1 MENINY
7 ITQEKNSILL
17 FKRKDIQEKINGELS
32 KRFTPNEIIT
42 LLYLGK
48 YDKVIKEEFYLRD
61 YLKINRKLKDNPEL
75 SLTVSIANIN
85 FIDRTI
91 KIKGADPYLSFIVSK
106 YDMESLKY
114 FLDNN
119 YENVLTEITIRK
131 HRGEVLF
138 VEKIVPLVM
147 NDEEIYRC
155 ILELREQLTTEE
167 WKNLLLHSLGYDLTE
182 SKSIL
187 KDLMLVRTIPY
198 VEKNYSYIELGPY
211 STGKTSFSENFTTAE
226 KISTDISMAQLYYN
240 VKEKKDGILFYKD
253 VLYLD
258 EADFSDLEPEVAR
271 VLLQVLS
278 GNKINVRDNSM
289 SKNTDV
295 SIVSQG
301 NVIKGLEEYIEGDIF
316 NRFKKA
322 FNPGAFFDRTNFFI
336 AGWLIPIYERI
347 KSNKEEEVIPTSILE
362 RVFTYL
368 RKFNEYDEF
377 INKNFDI
384 VLISDNSTQGRF
396 VRSIK
401 STISGFLKLLY
412 LGKDV
417 NTDIEMEEIEK
428 IIVLSILG
436 KYSIFHNTLETSE
449 SKVEVYYDGKKKMT
463 VDIKN
468 LINDYIQS
476 RENKYF
482 EPKLEKDLI
491 EENIKYQLQWE
502 NDSINSLVAK
512 KILRKYRKDKI
523 TSYPE
528 VYIKLLQVL
537 QDYEIEEKYKEFY
550 RIVVT
555 YDINDYLDEYYSE
568 EIQKERDEFLHAYA
582 AILFLLYFFSEFCLR
597 PKTYEFI
604 KKFIFL
610 TKGQNKLDEWD
621 YSLDIKNKKIR
632 EIIIYEDIISQMSEG
647 GIDNK
652 LKAKEIKMK
661 LFEFFER
668 INNNIDKDVNE
679 KKEVNGTL
687 GKEIKYN
694 LKQLNILNSNTIEVI
709 ANEKGITNIYFIS
722 KKEKATQKTLH
733 EELMNL

>member
-1 MENINY
+1 M
-7 ITQEKNSILL
+7 
-17 FKRKDIQEKINGELS
+17 
-32 KRFTPNEIIT
+32 
-42 LLYLGK
+42 
-48 YDKVIKEEFYLRD
+48 
-61 YLKINRKLKDNPEL
+61 
-75 SLTVSIANIN
+75 
-85 FIDRTI
+85 
-91 KIKGADPYLSFIVSK
+91 
-106 YDMESLKY
+106 
-114 FLDNN
+114 
-119 YENVLTEITIRK
+119 
-131 HRGEVLF
+131 
-138 VEKIVPLVM
+138 
-147 NDEEIYRC
+147 
-155 ILELREQLTTEE
+155 
-167 WKNLLLHSLGYDLTE
+167 
-182 SKSIL
+182 
-187 KDLMLVRTIPY
+187 
-198 VEKNYSYIELGPY
+198 
-211 STGKTSFSENFTTAE
+211 
-226 KISTDISMAQLYYN
+226 
-240 VKEKKDGILFYKD
+240 
-253 VLYLD
+253 
-258 EADFSDLEPEVAR
+258 
-271 VLLQVLS
+271 
-278 GNKINVRDNSM
+278 
-289 SKNTDV
+289 
-295 SIVSQG
+295 
-301 NVIKGLEEYIEGDIF
+301 
-316 NRFKKA
+316 
-322 FNPGAFFDRTNFFI
+322 
-336 AGWLIPIYERI
+336 
-347 KSNKEEEVIPTSILE
+347 
-362 RVFTYL
+362 
-368 RKFNEYDEF
+368 
-377 INKNFDI
+377 
-384 VLISDNSTQGRF
+384 ISDNSTQGRF

-582 AILFLLYFFSEFCLR
+582 AILLLLYFFSEFCLH
-597 PKTYEFI
+597 PKIYEFI

-679 KKEVNGTL
+679 KNEVDGTL
-687 GKEIKYN
+687 GKKIKYN

-709 ANEKGITNIYFIS
+709 ANEKGITKIYFIS